1 MKPPLASST
10 SFQTRRFLS
19 ARARNSFTVKDVFSD
34 ARTAEFASAAGASKD
49 AGSEIVFP
57 KLLGLPEVFVT
68 GRANSGKSSL
78 FNAVLGRKNLL
89 VTSSKAGRTRQLNF
103 FRVGPELGQLVLVD
117 APGYGRRGRSEWGDL
132 FDQYLQTRKELR
144 RVYVT
149 FNGKHRLNEYDVQM
163 LEHLTKNLHT
173 SEDGVQRYS
182 IQAVI
187 TKSDAILPD
196 EVKDVISQLRKDI
209 FDAAPF
215 CLPPIITSAKIIPPF
230 GIKELR
236 KNIVECCQD

>member
-1 MKPPLASST
+1 IS
-10 SFQTRRFLS
+10 
-19 ARARNSFTVKDVFSD
+19 
-34 ARTAEFASAAGASKD
+34 
-49 AGSEIVFP
+49 
-57 KLLGLPEVFVT
+57 T

-103 FRVGPELGQLVLVD
+103 FRVGPEPGQLVLVD

-132 FDQYLQTRKELR
+132 FDQYLQMRKELR

-215 CLPPIITSAKIIPPF
+215 CLPPIITSAKMIPPF